1 VRCAV
6 ALIKADADVMAFYSA
21 HERSRGAAS
30 LTGARQQQV
39 FQEERRQFR
48 PVAQA

>member
-30 LTGARQQQV
+30 LAERQQQV
-39 FQEERRQFR
+39 FQEKRRQFR